1 MTRVRI
7 IVTIALLFA
16 GMVVALATPQLT
28 TSAYAQQAQDVPTDQ
43 WNDRFSNS
51 SWTKCAINADN
62 SVWCWS
68 NQPVP
73 NTSRGQTP
81 IYNTTPQKIEGVTA
95 KAISAGTD
103 KICAIAMDNELW
115 CWAGTT
121 SEENAN
127 NPTEAIPKKVGMQ
140 AKKVVLKHDRVH
152 VIDSN
157 NGLWEWEWSWNT
169 EATIDQ
175 DIQSRKKTT
184 DIKMKDVHS
193 DFYATCAIDLENKV
207 WCWDKGKLGV
217 ASKVTPQRSE
227 TPVLISGITAN
238 AKKVIANNRFAC
250 VLNTTGEVQCWGD
263 NSDGQL
269 GSETPGSTSTPTKVD
284 KLPKDIAD
292 ITLNQSSVCALDRSG
307 SSWCWG
313 NSRPDF
319 GNAPDINYPE
329 VPTKTNMPTARV
341 LQIDE
346 RICVVDTAGYVWCTK
361 DPYSYV
367 SDNPHPNYT
376 FEKKEN
382 IRLTGTFKA

>member
-121 SEENAN
+121 SEENAKK
-127 NPTEAIPKKVGMQ
+127 PTETIPKKVGMQ

-157 NGLWEWEWSWNT
+157 NGL
-169 EATIDQ
+169 
-175 DIQSRKKTT
+175 
-184 DIKMKDVHS
+184 
-193 DFYATCAIDLENKV
+193 
-207 WCWDKGKLGV
+207 
-217 ASKVTPQRSE
+217 
-227 TPVLISGITAN
+227 
-238 AKKVIANNRFAC
+238 
-250 VLNTTGEVQCWGD
+250 
-263 NSDGQL
+263 
-269 GSETPGSTSTPTKVD
+269 
-284 KLPKDIAD
+284 
-292 ITLNQSSVCALDRSG
+292 
-307 SSWCWG
+307 
-313 NSRPDF
+313 
-319 GNAPDINYPE
+319 
-329 VPTKTNMPTARV
+329 
-341 LQIDE
+341 
-346 RICVVDTAGYVWCTK
+346 
-361 DPYSYV
+361 
-367 SDNPHPNYT
+367 
-376 FEKKEN
+376 
-382 IRLTGTFKA
+382 